1 MSIATRIFDNDR
13 ALGAALAERI
23 IDGLGMASRA
33 GRPYLLGCPGG
44 RSLLSTYQ
52 ALGRL
57 TAERAVDL
65 SPLVLVMMDDYVLAD
80 GRGFVHV
87 PFDAHYSCRRF
98 AFHEIAAALDGAVN
112 APDRDRIWLPDPSEP
127 HRYDRLITQSGGIDM
142 FLLASGASDGHI
154 AFNPPG
160 SPRDSI
166 TRIVELSRETRVD
179 NMVTFPDFNSLDEVP
194 AHGVSVGISTIAEL
208 SRSAVMV
215 CLGSRKRHT
224 TRRIIEA
231 DRYDPSWPA
240 TIVTEIPNAELWFDP
255 GAAQV
260 RQSKHMEIEASQRQP
275 KAGAATPRSAGHSP

>member
-1 MSIATRIFDNDR
+1 MDPSDERLNPAVSIATRIFDNDK

-23 IDGLGMASRA
+23 IDGVGMASRA

-65 SPLVLVMMDDYVLAD
+65 FPLVLVMMDDYVLA
-80 GRGFVHV
+80 GRRGFVHV

-98 AFHEIAAALDGAVN
+98 AFHEIAAALDRAVN
-112 APDRDRIWLPDPSEP
+112 APDRDRIWLPDPTEP

-166 TRIVELSRETRVD
+166 TRIVELSERTRLD
-179 NMVTFPDFNSLDEVP
+179 NMFTFPDFKSLQEVP
-194 AHGVSVGISTIAEL
+194 THGVTVGISTIAEL

-224 TRRIIEA
+224 TRRISTAHE
-231 DRYDPSWPA
+231 YDPSWPA
-240 TIVTEIPNAELWFDP
+240 TIVTEIPDAELWVD
-255 GAAQV
+255 
-260 RQSKHMEIEASQRQP
+260 QSASRD
-275 KAGAATPRSAGHSP
+275 GLSG